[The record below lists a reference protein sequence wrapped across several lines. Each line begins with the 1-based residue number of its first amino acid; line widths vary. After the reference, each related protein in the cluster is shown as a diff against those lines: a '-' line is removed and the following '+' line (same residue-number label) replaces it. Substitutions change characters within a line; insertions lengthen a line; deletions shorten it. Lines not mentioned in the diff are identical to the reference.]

1 MTADWQPDSSGFRL
15 PQLSRVRLDELLQ
28 ELLDRVGDVLA
39 TQDRLHAL
47 LDAVVSIGSDL
58 DLRSVL
64 ERIVAAACRLAGARY
79 GALGVVGPDRDLIEF
94 ITYGISAE
102 QRALIGPLPRG
113 HGILGLLIEDP
124 KPLRLREL
132 GEHARSYGFPPN
144 HPPMSG
150 FLGVPVRV
158 REQIFGNLYLTEK
171 ETGEEFT
178 DEDEQIVV
186 ALAAAAGV
194 AVDNARLYAQAGRR
208 QRWLEATA
216 EITATLLED
225 VDRSFAL
232 EFVARRAREVAQ
244 ADLATILLPAESDGD
259 LIVEVA
265 DGLGASALHGLRVP
279 GQGSLAGEVARSN
292 RSLVTD
298 DLRKDERAWQP
309 ENGWPDD
316 WPALGPALVVPLGS
330 PSGGVLAVASAQDSD
345 RRFTE
350 EDVGLVEAFAG
361 QAALAFDRA
370 RARADRER
378 LAVFEDRDRI
388 ARDLHD
394 LVIQRVFAVGLQ
406 LQGLARVAEPPRVAE
421 RLTAA
426 VGDLDATIR
435 DIRSTIFA
443 LHHGAEGETFRD
455 AIAAVVDEAAAAL
468 GFRPRL
474 DLIGPIESAVSV
486 AVRPHVLAVLREAL
500 SNVARHAGATH
511 VEIRLSA
518 DRDIRVEV
526 RDDGR
531 GLRGTTRESGLRN
544 LRERAE
550 SVGGSFEIG
559 PAKPSGTV
567 LEWRV
572 PLVR

>member
-1 MTADWQPDSSGFRL
+1 VTADWQPDSSGFRL
-15 PQLSRVRLDELLQ
+15 PQLSRVRLDELLH
-28 ELLDRVGDVLA
+28 ELLDRVGVVLA

-47 LDAVVSIGSDL
+47 LDAVVSISSDL

-79 GALGVVGPDRDLIEF
+79 GALGVIGPDRHLIEF

-102 QRALIGPLPRG
+102 QRGLIGPPPRG
-113 HGILGLLIEDP
+113 HGILGLLIEDA

-132 GEHARSYGFPPN
+132 GEHPRSYGFPPN
-144 HPPMSG
+144 HPPMSS

-158 REQIFGNLYLTEK
+158 REQVFGNLYLTEK
-171 ETGEEFT
+171 EAGEEFT

-194 AVDNARLYAQAGRR
+194 TVDNARLYAQAGRR

-216 EITATLLED
+216 EITSTLLGD
-225 VDRSFAL
+225 VDRSVAL
-232 EFVARRAREVAQ
+232 QFVARRAREVAG
-244 ADLATILLPAESDGD
+244 ADLAVILLPADSVDA
-259 LIVEVA
+259 LVVEVA
-265 DGLGASALHGLRVP
+265 DGPGAAALRGVRVP
-279 GQGSLAGEVARSN
+279 RQGSLAGEVAKSDH
-292 RSLVTD
+292 SLASD
-298 DLRKDERAWQP
+298 DLRKDGQAWQP
-309 ENGWPDD
+309 ENGWPDE
-316 WPALGPALVVPLGS
+316 WPALGPAVMVPLGS
-330 PSGGVLAVASAQDSD
+330 PSGGVLAVACAQDSE
-345 RRFTE
+345 RRFTS

-361 QAALAFDRA
+361 QAALALDRA

-406 LQGLARVAEPPRVAE
+406 LQGLARVAQSPRVAE
-421 RLTAA
+421 RLTAVVA
-426 VGDLDATIR
+426 DLDATIR

-443 LHHGAEGETFRD
+443 LHHGGEGTTFKD
-455 AIAAVVDEAAAAL
+455 AIAAVIDDATATL

-474 DLIGPIESAVSV
+474 DLVGPIESAIPV
-486 AVRPHVLAVLREAL
+486 AVRGHVLAVLREAL
-500 SNVARHAGATH
+500 SNIARHANAAH
-511 VEIRLSA
+511 VEVRLSA
-518 DRDIRVEV
+518 DRHVLVEV

-531 GLRGTTRESGLRN
+531 GMGGAIRESGLRN

-550 SVGGSFEIG
+550 SAGGSFQIQ
-559 PAKPSGTV
+559 PAQPNGT
-567 LEWRV
+567 LLQWRA
-572 PLVR
+572 PLTR